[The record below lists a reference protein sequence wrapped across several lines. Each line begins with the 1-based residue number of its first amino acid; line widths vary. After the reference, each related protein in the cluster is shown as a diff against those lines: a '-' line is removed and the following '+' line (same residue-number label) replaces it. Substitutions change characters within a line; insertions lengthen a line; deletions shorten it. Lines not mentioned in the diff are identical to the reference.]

1 MICDENGFRLR
12 AFISKPVAGAERRCL
27 AFALEP
33 SLALGSRLKIES
45 NENMHKKIKKTT
57 LVSTLQNFQPVLT
70 KFLTKKRRRTTFYM
84 KSSSASST
92 DAYFFAISLLLFIES
107 STIMCL

>member
-1 MICDENGFRLR
+1 MLICDENGFRLR

-45 NENMHKKIKKTT
+45 NENMHKKKIKIKNNSRPVSYTQLTLPTT
-57 LVSTLQNFQPVLT
+57 DL
-70 KFLTKKRRRTTFYM
+70 
-84 KSSSASST
+84 
-92 DAYFFAISLLLFIES
+92 D
-107 STIMCL
+107 

>member
-1 MICDENGFRLR
+1 MLICDENGFRLR

-45 NENMHKKIKKTT
+45 NENMHKKKK
-57 LVSTLQNFQPVLT
+57 LRT
-70 KFLTKKRRRTTFYM
+70 KIAEL
-84 KSSSASST
+84 
-92 DAYFFAISLLLFIES
+92 
-107 STIMCL
+107 

>member
-1 MICDENGFRLR
+1 MLICDENGFRLR

-45 NENMHKKIKKTT
+45 NENMHKKIKKQ
-57 LVSTLQNFQPVLT
+57 L
-70 KFLTKKRRRTTFYM
+70 
-84 KSSSASST
+84 SSQH
-92 DAYFFAISLLLFIES
+92 YNISNQL
-107 STIMCL
+107 